1 MQAERRRPAAE
12 GETDMLRGLL
22 TAMVG
27 LVWVAI
33 LVLVGGRFL
42 ALLADANPNSE
53 IVDRLYRHSDFWV
66 KPFFGM
72 FDLANK
78 TVSDTGGV
86 FEPASLIAFIVYFLA
101 GLLILALLSTPF
113 GWYNHRRETHYE
125 A

>member
-1 MQAERRRPAAE
+1 
-12 GETDMLRGLL
+12 MLRGLL
-22 TAMVG
+22 TTITG

-42 ALLADANPNSE
+42 ALLAGANRDSE

-86 FEPASLIAFIVYFLA
+86 FEPASLIAFAAYFLA
-101 GLLILALLSTPF
+101 GLVILAAMSMSF
-113 GWYNHRRETHYE
+113 GSFGHRHETRYQ